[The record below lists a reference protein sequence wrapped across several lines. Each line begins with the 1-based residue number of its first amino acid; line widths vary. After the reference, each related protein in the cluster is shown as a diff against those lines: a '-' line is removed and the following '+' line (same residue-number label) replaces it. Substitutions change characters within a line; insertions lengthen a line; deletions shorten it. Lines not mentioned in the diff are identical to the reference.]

1 VEPPLLFDLSQH
13 LFLTHDEVLV
23 AVNLDFLAGV
33 LAEQD
38 DVARLDVERRDLAVL
53 FDFALASGDDLALL
67 GLFLGGIGD
76 DDPADFLFA
85 FFEAL
90 NNDAV
95 VQRSDVHA
103 LYSVCE
109 RWKGPSDYT

>member
-1 VEPPLLFDLSQH
+1 MAVAVALDDGEDFVLA
-13 LFLTHDEVLV
+13 HDEELL
-23 AVNLDFLAGV
+23 AIELDFLARV

-38 DVARLDVERRDLAVL
+38 EVAGLDVERDALAVVL
-53 FDFALASGDDLALL
+53 HLAVAGGDDLALL
-67 GLFLGGIGD
+67 GLFLGAVGD

-85 FFEAL
+85 FLEAL

-103 LYSVCE
+103 LCSVCRKVE
-109 RWKGPSDYT
+109 VPFR